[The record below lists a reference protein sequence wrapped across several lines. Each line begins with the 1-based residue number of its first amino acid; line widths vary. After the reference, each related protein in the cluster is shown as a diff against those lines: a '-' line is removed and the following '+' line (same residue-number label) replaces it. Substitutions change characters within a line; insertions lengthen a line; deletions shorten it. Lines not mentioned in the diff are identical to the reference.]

1 MKNAR
6 GAIDILEEAVQLLRA
21 APASAY
27 VFYLTGAVPFILA
40 LLFFWNDMTHS
51 PFASEHLVTGSL
63 ALAALYVWK
72 NVWQAMFNARLF
84 RVLSP
89 ASAHSRSLWRLI
101 FLEAAV
107 QPVSLLAPL
116 PFPWLV
122 AFFRNV
128 SLFIALGEPDP
139 LRLARRQAVL
149 WTRQNWA
156 ILSIMTLA
164 SLLVFLNALIAMI
177 VLPQLGRS
185 FLGIEGELA
194 RSGNHILNLTTLA
207 VAAAIA
213 WLVIDPVLDAVYVLR
228 CFYGESMATGQ
239 DLRAT
244 LRRALAALIL
254 TIALL
259 TAASHPARAQQAP
272 SIEPSIDPTALD
284 QSIGEVIHRR
294 EFTWRTPKPSGPEPE
309 GRWAG
314 FVRAAVD
321 LIGRAWDYIRRV
333 LDEWLREKPEKEAGG
348 KDAPVTRRMMELL
361 IGLVVAIVAGAAVA
375 FFLRRRAPA
384 VTAKAV
390 TIAAPALNLAD
401 DSVTADQLPESSW
414 LQLADELLAKG
425 DYRLALRALYL
436 AGLNYLGQ
444 RNVVSIRKWKSGVDY
459 RRELDR
465 RSKSNPEISPVFS
478 SNVALFE
485 RGWYGKHPVNREM
498 VDEFTSGL
506 TRIKAGLEAPR

>member
-1 MKNAR
+1 MKNER
-6 GAIDILEEAVQLLRA
+6 GAIDILEQAVQLLRS
-21 APASAY
+21 APPSAH
-27 VFYLTGAVPFILA
+27 VAYLAGAVPFILA

-63 ALAALYVWK
+63 ALAVLFIWK
-72 NVWQAMFNARLF
+72 NVWQAVFNVRLF

-89 ASAHSRSLWRLI
+89 ASVQTGSVWRLI
-101 FLEAAV
+101 LVEATI
-107 QPVSLLAPL
+107 QPVSLLVPL

-122 AFFRNV
+122 AFFRNA
-128 SLFIALGEPDP
+128 SLFTALGEPSP
-139 LRLARRQAVL
+139 MRAARRQAIL

-164 SLLVFLNALIAMI
+164 SLVVFANALIMLI
-177 VLPQLGRS
+177 LVPQLGRS

-194 RSGNHILNLTTLA
+194 RSGNHLLNLATVA
-207 VAAAIA
+207 SAAAIA

-239 DLRAT
+239 DLRAA
-244 LRRALAALIL
+244 LHRAIAALL
-254 TIALL
+254 LMIALL
-259 TAASHPARAQQAP
+259 TAAPHPAMAQAT
-272 SIEPSIDPTALD
+272 SIDPVKLD
-284 QSIGEVIHRR
+284 RSIDEVIHRR

-321 LIGRAWDYIRRV
+321 LIGKAWDYIRRV
-333 LDEWLREKPEKEAGG
+333 LDEWLRETPERESRNGN
-348 KDAPVTRRMMELL
+348 APVTRRMMELL
-361 IGLVVAIVAGAAVA
+361 IGLVVAIITAAAVV

-384 VTAKAV
+384 VAAIAV
-390 TIAAPALNLAD
+390 TAAAPAVNLAD
-401 DSVTADQLPESSW
+401 DSVTADQLPEASW
-414 LQLADELLAKG
+414 LKLADEWMAKG
-425 DYRLALRALYL
+425 DSRLALRALYL

-444 RNVVSIRKWKSGVDY
+444 RNVVSIRKWKSGIDY
-459 RRELDR
+459 RRELER
-465 RSKSNPEISPVFS
+465 RAKSNPEISPVFS

-485 RGWYGKHPVNREM
+485 RGWYGKHPVDREM
-498 VDEFTSGL
+498 VEQFTSGL